1 MASSAIARILSP
13 SLRPSSFLITRHL
26 STLASPTPI
35 ATLPGPTSPSP
46 PVVGGG
52 LDLSDTERLFSRT
65 RTTHLLRS
73 LSILHAISVD
83 PLVDAGMKVM
93 RSSAVMESRALRA
106 AVVGALKRTV
116 YPHFCAGEGA
126 AEAAATVR
134 ELSGRGLKGILDY
147 GSEDAEEGEACDR
160 NLKGFLGM
168 VEMAA
173 SPAVPESAVSFACVK
188 ITAICPISLL
198 ERMSDLLRWEKKDPS
213 FRLPWKSHSMPLL
226 SQSSPL
232 YQTPSTPTP
241 LTEPE
246 EHDLRLALQRLR
258 TLCQRCAEINL
269 PILID
274 AEYTS
279 VQPAIDYF
287 TYSAALEFNRGD
299 DPLVFGTIQA
309 YLQDAKE
316 RLVQAVDAAEGEGI
330 RFGFKLVRGAYMTR
344 ETELATSLGVASP
357 IHRSIQ
363 DTHAC
368 YDDCASFMLEKVS
381 RGSGSLVLAT
391 HNLESGK
398 AAAAKAEELGI
409 GKRNQKLQFSQLMG
423 MADGLS
429 LGLRN
434 AGFQVSKYLPF
445 GPVDQVIPYLLRRA
459 EENRG
464 LLSASS
470 HDKELIRKEL
480 RRRMKT
486 AVLGVA

>member
-1 MASSAIARILSP
+1 MASAIARILSP
-13 SLRPSSFLITRHL
+13 SLSTTRHL
-26 STLASPTPI
+26 STLTSTPI
-35 ATLPGPTSPSP
+35 ATHPSSPAT
-46 PVVGGG
+46 V
-52 LDLSDTERLFSRT
+52 LDLSDTERLFSCVP
-65 RTTHLLRS
+65 TTSLLSS

-83 PLVDAGMKVM
+83 PLVDAGIRAM
-93 RSSAVMESRALRA
+93 RSKAVVAGRSSTLRA
-106 AVVGALKRTV
+106 AMVGALRRTV

-126 AEAAATVR
+126 AEVAATAR
-134 ELSGRGLKGILDY
+134 ELSGRGLKAILDY
-147 GSEDAEEGEACDR
+147 GSEDAEEEDDSCNR
-160 NLKGFLGM
+160 NLKGFLDM
-168 VEMAA
+168 VEMVA
-173 SPAVPESAVSFACVK
+173 SPAVPESSVSFACVK
-188 ITAICPISLL
+188 VTAICPIALL
-198 ERMSDLLRWEKKDPS
+198 ERVSDLLRWEKKDPS

-232 YQTPSTPTP
+232 YQTPSMPNP

-246 EHDLRLALQRLR
+246 QDLRSALHRLS
-258 TLCQRCAEINL
+258 TLCKRCAEINL

-287 TYSAALEFNRGD
+287 TYSAVSEFNRGD
-299 DPLVFGTIQA
+299 DPIIYGTIQA
-309 YLQDAKE
+309 YLRDAKE
-316 RLVQAVDAAEGEGI
+316 RLVQAADAAEGEGLS
-330 RFGFKLVRGAYMTR
+330 FGFKLVRGAYMSR
-344 ETELATSLGVASP
+344 ETELALSLGVASP
-357 IHRSIQ
+357 IHRCIQ

-368 YDDCASFMLEKVS
+368 YDDCASFMLEKVLS
-381 RGSGSLVLAT
+381 GSGSLVLAT

-398 AAAAKAEELGI
+398 AAAGKAEELGI
-409 GKRNQKLQFSQLMG
+409 GKRNRKLQFSQLMG

-470 HDKELIRKEL
+470 RDKELIRKEL

-486 AVLGVA
+486 AVLGRAY